1 MLYCL
6 QRELQLEFT
15 CRLLEIY
22 LKRENNNPSLKSC
35 KNWDWFHIPFHYR
48 EQSVPYQSL
57 ASFKHSEFSP
67 VLSRNFIFQDTR
79 YWMCGNECDAC
90 WKRDF
95 LQTSSWTTGKCSC
108 WWGGEWTQGREFHK
122 RREIGSAQK
131 ARGSSAVR
139 YWAAGSCVALVDKAT
154 QAVHNHKTRGECSV
168 WEDIMTLKPS
178 GLI

>member
-35 KNWDWFHIPFHYR
+35 KNWGWFHIPFHYR

-79 YWMCGNECDAC
+79 YCMCGNECEAC

-95 LQTSSWTTGKCSC
+95 LQTSSWTEGQMQLLVGRGVNTRQGISQEKGDWKCTKSMRELCSEVLGCWITCCTG
-108 WWGGEWTQGREFHK
+108 G
-122 RREIGSAQK
+122 
-131 ARGSSAVR
+131 
-139 YWAAGSCVALVDKAT
+139 
-154 QAVHNHKTRGECSV
+154 
-168 WEDIMTLKPS
+168 
-178 GLI
+178 